1 VNSPLHANRNALEV
15 RPEKRST
22 DRSEL
27 GHPQSLRKISKPK
40 TGIKLR
46 KNAGDAVLS
55 CMPGL
60 VNTSFE
66 AKFVA

>member
-1 VNSPLHANRNALEV
+1 MEV
-15 RPEKRST
+15 RPEKLFT
-22 DRSEL
+22 DRSTHI
-27 GHPQSLRKISKPK
+27 HPQSLRKISKPK

-55 CMPGL
+55 CVPGL